1 MWYGMI
7 QEQIIVDKKKYFG
20 KLFFSSV
27 QTNDRG

>member
-7 QEQIIVDKKKYFG
+7 QEQIIVDKKI
-20 KLFFSSV
+20 LWQIIFSSA